1 MPHTLV
7 QPGHA
12 IESDPGRI
20 HEGNQVLFRVTSLY
34 GISEAGMDLP
44 VSGNETI
51 ETGPMTI
58 TLDPDTD
65 KGSNLGIMNLDS
77 GRMNVRY
84 GIQAVFPA
92 LHRLLAEEK
101 QENAL
106 LNPPRAVSSNSC
118 VLFDDG
124 MGFSAQG
131 VVEFLPGSMWSGTKG
146 G

>member
-1 MPHTLV
+1 MPQTLV
-7 QPGHA
+7 QPGSA
-12 IESDPGRI
+12 IDLDPGGI

-34 GISEAGMDLP
+34 GISETGMDLP
-44 VSGNETI
+44 VSRNETI
-51 ETGPMTI
+51 ETGPITL

-92 LHRLLAEEK
+92 LHRLLAEED

-106 LNPPRAVSSNSC
+106 LNPPRAVSNNSC

-131 VVEFLPGSMWSGTKG
+131 VEEFLPGSMWSGTKG

>member
-1 MPHTLV
+1 MSETLV
-7 QPGHA
+7 QPRNA
-12 IESDPGRI
+12 IELEPPGI
-20 HEGNQVLFRVTSLY
+20 HEGNHVLFRVTSLY
-34 GISEAGMDLP
+34 GISESGMRLP
-44 VSGNETI
+44 INRAESI
-51 ETGPMTI
+51 ETGPITI

-65 KGSNLGIMNLDS
+65 KGCNLGIMNLDS
-77 GRMNVRY
+77 DRMNVRY

-92 LHRLLAEEK
+92 LQRLLAEET

-106 LNPPRAVSSNSC
+106 LNPPRAVSNNSC

-131 VVEFLPGSMWSGTKG
+131 GVEFLPDALWSGTKG